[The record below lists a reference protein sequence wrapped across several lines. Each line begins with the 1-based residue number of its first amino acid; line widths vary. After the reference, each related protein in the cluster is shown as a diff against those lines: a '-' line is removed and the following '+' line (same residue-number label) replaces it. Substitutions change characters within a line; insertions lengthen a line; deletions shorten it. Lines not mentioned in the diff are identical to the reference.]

1 MNSSQQI
8 ANNTIDLHRL
18 MMLCRKHMKMLII
31 WTLLAGILGFV
42 VAQFVVVPKY
52 TATTEILVNQKHTN
66 DNNGQA
72 YNNQQADIQ
81 MINTYKDIITNQ
93 VILSKASKQLK
104 NPVKVIKPAQKA
116 ECRRN
121 ADGTR
126 RLIKEAQPAVIERGG
141 KSYDMSTA
149 ELKKAINVATQ
160 QNSQV
165 FSLEVKTDSPEKS
178 VAVANTVANVFK
190 QQIKKI
196 MSVNNVTIVSRAST
210 PDSPS
215 FPNKKLFALAGAV
228 LGLILSFLYILVG
241 DLMDTSIHDD
251 DYLSNEL
258 GLTNLGQVNHISM
271 SHDFK
276 VNGQES
282 RHNESGSRRVLKEER
297 NRHGIISS
305 NTKTINGYHG

>member
-1 MNSSQQI
+1 MNNSQQTL
-8 ANNTIDLHRL
+8 NNTIDLHRL
-18 MMLCRKHMKMLII
+18 MVLCRKHINMLII

-42 VAQFVVVPKY
+42 IAQFVVVPKY
-52 TATTEILVNQKHTN
+52 TATTEILVNQRHTN

-104 NPVKVIKPAQKA
+104 DPVHVIKPAQKA
-116 ECRRN
+116 VYRTN

-126 RLIKEAQPAVIERGG
+126 RLIKEAQPAVVERGG
-141 KSYDMSTA
+141 KSYNFSTD
-149 ELKKAINVATQ
+149 ELKKAISVQTQ

-165 FSLEVKTDSPEKS
+165 FSLQVKTDDPQESA
-178 VAVANTVANVFK
+178 VVANTVANVFK

-210 PDSPS
+210 PNSPS

-228 LGLILSFLYILVG
+228 LGLVLSFLYILIG

-251 DYLSNEL
+251 EYLTNEL
-258 GLTNLGQVNHISM
+258 GLTNLGHVNHIEM
-271 SHDFK
+271 SRDFK
-276 VNGQES
+276 INDDNRRHGNG
-282 RHNESGSRRVLKEER
+282 NRRV
-297 NRHGIISS
+297 
-305 NTKTINGYHG
+305 

>member
-1 MNSSQQI
+1 MNNSQQTL
-8 ANNTIDLHRL
+8 NNTIDLHRL
-18 MMLCRKHMKMLII
+18 MVLCRKHIKMLII
-31 WTLLAGILGFV
+31 WTLLAGVLGFV
-42 VAQFVVVPKY
+42 IAQFVVVPKY

-104 NPVKVIKPAQKA
+104 NPVHIIKPAQKA
-116 ECRRN
+116 VYRTN

-126 RLIKEAQPAVIERGG
+126 RLIKEAQPAVVERGG
-141 KSYDMSTA
+141 KSYNLSTD
-149 ELKKAINVATQ
+149 ELKKAISVQTQ

-165 FSLEVKTDSPEKS
+165 FSLQVKTDDPQESA
-178 VAVANTVANVFK
+178 VVANTVANVFR

-210 PDSPS
+210 PDTPS

-228 LGLILSFLYILVG
+228 LGLVLSFLYILIG

-251 DYLSNEL
+251 EYLTNEL
-258 GLTNLGQVNHISM
+258 GLTNLGHVNHIEM
-271 SHDFK
+271 SRDFK
-276 VNGQES
+276 INNDNRRHGNG
-282 RHNESGSRRVLKEER
+282 NRRV
-297 NRHGIISS
+297 
-305 NTKTINGYHG
+305 

>member
-1 MNSSQQI
+1 MNSSQQT

-18 MMLCRKHMKMLII
+18 IMLCRKHIKMLII

-104 NPVKVIKPAQKA
+104 NPVKIIKPAQKA
-116 ECRRN
+116 VYRTN

-126 RLIKEAQPAVIERGG
+126 RLIKEAQPAVVERGG
-141 KSYDMSTA
+141 KSYNLSTD
-149 ELKKAINVATQ
+149 ELKKAISVQTQ

-165 FSLEVKTDSPEKS
+165 FSLQVKTDDPQESA
-178 VAVANTVANVFK
+178 VVANTVANVFK

-228 LGLILSFLYILVG
+228 LGLILSFLYILIG
-241 DLMDTSIHDD
+241 ELMDTSVHDD
-251 DYLSNEL
+251 DYLTNEL
-258 GLTNLGQVNHISM
+258 GLTNLGQVNHIEM
-271 SHDFK
+271 SRNFTI
-276 VNGQES
+276 NNNQES
-282 RHNESGSRRVLKEER
+282 RRHGNGNRRV
-297 NRHGIISS
+297 
-305 NTKTINGYHG
+305 

>member
-1 MNSSQQI
+1 MNNSQQTL
-8 ANNTIDLHRL
+8 NNTIDLHRL
-18 MMLCRKHMKMLII
+18 MVLCRKHIKMLII

-42 VAQFVVVPKY
+42 IAQFVVVPKY
-52 TATTEILVNQKHTN
+52 TATTEILVNQRHTN

-104 NPVKVIKPAQKA
+104 DPVHVIKPAQKA
-116 ECRRN
+116 VYRTN

-126 RLIKEAQPAVIERGG
+126 RLIKEAQPAVVERGG
-141 KSYDMSTA
+141 KSYNFSTD
-149 ELKKAINVATQ
+149 ELKKAISVQTQ

-165 FSLEVKTDSPEKS
+165 FSLQVRTDDPQESA
-178 VAVANTVANVFK
+178 VVANTVANVFK

-210 PDSPS
+210 PNSPS

-228 LGLILSFLYILVG
+228 LGLVLSFLYILIG

-251 DYLSNEL
+251 EYLTNEL
-258 GLTNLGQVNHISM
+258 GLTNLGHVNHIEM
-271 SHDFK
+271 SRDFK
-276 VNGQES
+276 INDDNRRHGNG
-282 RHNESGSRRVLKEER
+282 NRRV
-297 NRHGIISS
+297 
-305 NTKTINGYHG
+305 

>member
-1 MNSSQQI
+1 MNSSQQT

-18 MMLCRKHMKMLII
+18 MMLCRKHIKMLII
-31 WTLLAGILGFV
+31 WTLLVGVLGYV

-52 TATTEILVNQKHTN
+52 TATTEILVNQKHENN
-66 DNNGQA
+66 DNGQA

-104 NPVKVIKPAQKA
+104 NPVRVIKPAQKA
-116 ECRRN
+116 VYRTN

-126 RLIKEAQPAVIERGG
+126 KLIKEAQSAVVERGG
-141 KSYDMSTA
+141 KSYNLSTD
-149 ELKKAINVATQ
+149 ELKKAISVQTQ

-165 FSLEVKTDSPEKS
+165 FSLQVKTDDPQES
-178 VAVANTVANVFK
+178 AVIANTVANVFK

-210 PDSPS
+210 PDEPS

-228 LGLILSFLYILVG
+228 LGLILSFLYILIG
-241 DLMDTSIHDD
+241 DLMDTSVYDD
-251 DYLSNEL
+251 GYLTNEV
-258 GLTNLGQVNHISM
+258 GLTNLGHVNHIEM
-271 SHDFK
+271 SQDFK
-276 VNGQES
+276 VNNQES
-282 RHNESGSRRVLKEER
+282 RRQNNGNRRV
-297 NRHGIISS
+297 
-305 NTKTINGYHG
+305 

>member
-1 MNSSQQI
+1 MNNSQQTL
-8 ANNTIDLHRL
+8 NNTIDLHRL
-18 MMLCRKHMKMLII
+18 MVLCRKHIKMLIV

-42 VAQFVVVPKY
+42 IAQFVVVPKY

-104 NPVKVIKPAQKA
+104 NPVHVIKPAQKA
-116 ECRRN
+116 VYRTN

-126 RLIKEAQPAVIERGG
+126 RLIKEAQPAVVERGG
-141 KSYDMSTA
+141 KSYNLSTD
-149 ELKKAINVATQ
+149 ELRKAISVQTQ

-165 FSLEVKTDSPEKS
+165 FSLQVKTDDPQESA
-178 VAVANTVANVFK
+178 VVANTVANVFR

-210 PDSPS
+210 PDAPS

-228 LGLILSFLYILVG
+228 LGLVLSFLYILIG

-251 DYLSNEL
+251 EYLTNEL
-258 GLTNLGQVNHISM
+258 GLTNLGHVNHIEM
-271 SHDFK
+271 SRDFK
-276 VNGQES
+276 INNDNRRHGNG
-282 RHNESGSRRVLKEER
+282 NRRV
-297 NRHGIISS
+297 
-305 NTKTINGYHG
+305 

>member
-1 MNSSQQI
+1 MNNSQQTL
-8 ANNTIDLHRL
+8 NNTIDLHRL
-18 MMLCRKHMKMLII
+18 MVLCRKHIKMLII
-31 WTLLAGILGFV
+31 WTLLAGVLGFV
-42 VAQFVVVPKY
+42 IAQFVVVPKY

-104 NPVKVIKPAQKA
+104 NPVHVIKPAQKA
-116 ECRRN
+116 VYRTN

-126 RLIKEAQPAVIERGG
+126 RLIKEAQPAVVERGG
-141 KSYDMSTA
+141 KSYNLSTD
-149 ELKKAINVATQ
+149 ELKKSISVQTQ

-165 FSLEVKTDSPEKS
+165 FSLQVKTDDPQESA
-178 VAVANTVANVFK
+178 VVANTVANVFK

-228 LGLILSFLYILVG
+228 LGLILSFLYILIG
-241 DLMDTSIHDD
+241 ELMDTSVHDD
-251 DYLSNEL
+251 DYLTNEL
-258 GLTNLGQVNHISM
+258 GLTNLGQVNHIEM
-271 SHDFK
+271 SKNFTI
-276 VNGQES
+276 NNNQES
-282 RHNESGSRRVLKEER
+282 RRHGNGNRRV
-297 NRHGIISS
+297 
-305 NTKTINGYHG
+305 

>member
-1 MNSSQQI
+1 MNNSQQTL
-8 ANNTIDLHRL
+8 NNTIDLHRL
-18 MMLCRKHMKMLII
+18 MVLCRKHIKMLII

-42 VAQFVVVPKY
+42 IAQFVVVPKY
-52 TATTEILVNQKHTN
+52 TATTEILVNQRHTN

-104 NPVKVIKPAQKA
+104 NPVHVIKPAQKA
-116 ECRRN
+116 VYRTN

-126 RLIKEAQPAVIERGG
+126 RLIKEAQPAVVERGG
-141 KSYDMSTA
+141 KSYNLSTD
-149 ELKKAINVATQ
+149 ELKKAISVQTQ

-165 FSLEVKTDSPEKS
+165 FSLQVKTDDPQESA
-178 VAVANTVANVFK
+178 VVANTVANVFK

-210 PDSPS
+210 PDTPS

-228 LGLILSFLYILVG
+228 LGLILSFLYILIG

-251 DYLSNEL
+251 DYLTNEL
-258 GLTNLGQVNHISM
+258 GLTNLGHVNHIEM
-271 SHDFK
+271 SRDFK
-276 VNGQES
+276 INDDNRRHGNG
-282 RHNESGSRRVLKEER
+282 NRRV
-297 NRHGIISS
+297 
-305 NTKTINGYHG
+305 

>member
-1 MNSSQQI
+1 MNNSQQTL
-8 ANNTIDLHRL
+8 NNTIDLHRL
-18 MMLCRKHMKMLII
+18 MVLCRKHIKMLII
-31 WTLLAGILGFV
+31 WTLLAGVLGFV
-42 VAQFVVVPKY
+42 IAQFVVVPKY

-93 VILSKASKQLK
+93 VNLSKASKQLK
-104 NPVKVIKPAQKA
+104 NPVHVIKPAQKA
-116 ECRRN
+116 VYRTN

-126 RLIKEAQPAVIERGG
+126 RLIKEAQPAVVERGG
-141 KSYDMSTA
+141 KSYNFSTD
-149 ELKKAINVATQ
+149 ELKKAISVQTQ

-165 FSLEVKTDSPEKS
+165 FSLQVRTDDPQESA
-178 VAVANTVANVFK
+178 VVANTVANVFK

-210 PDSPS
+210 PNSPS

-228 LGLILSFLYILVG
+228 LGLVLSFLYILIG

-251 DYLSNEL
+251 EYLTNEL
-258 GLTNLGQVNHISM
+258 GLTNLGHVNHIEM
-271 SHDFK
+271 SRDFK
-276 VNGQES
+276 INDDNRRHGNG
-282 RHNESGSRRVLKEER
+282 NRRV
-297 NRHGIISS
+297 
-305 NTKTINGYHG
+305 

>member
-1 MNSSQQI
+1 MNNSQQTL
-8 ANNTIDLHRL
+8 NNTIDLHRL
-18 MMLCRKHMKMLII
+18 MVLCRKHIKMLII

-42 VAQFVVVPKY
+42 IAQFVVVPQY

-104 NPVKVIKPAQKA
+104 NPVHVIKPAQKA
-116 ECRRN
+116 VYRTN

-126 RLIKEAQPAVIERGG
+126 RLIKEAQPAVVERGG
-141 KSYDMSTA
+141 KSYNLSTD
-149 ELKKAINVATQ
+149 ELKKAISVQTQ

-165 FSLEVKTDSPEKS
+165 FSLQVKTDDPQESA
-178 VAVANTVANVFK
+178 VVANTVANVFK

-215 FPNKKLFALAGAV
+215 FPNKKLFVLAGAV
-228 LGLILSFLYILVG
+228 LGLILSFLYILIG

-251 DYLSNEL
+251 DYLTNEL
-258 GLTNLGQVNHISM
+258 GLTNLGHVNHIEM
-271 SHDFK
+271 SRDFK
-276 VNGQES
+276 INDDNRRHGNG
-282 RHNESGSRRVLKEER
+282 NRRV
-297 NRHGIISS
+297 
-305 NTKTINGYHG
+305 

>member
-1 MNSSQQI
+1 MNSSQQT

-18 MMLCRKHMKMLII
+18 MMLCRKHIKMLII
-31 WTLLAGILGFV
+31 WTLLAGVLGYV

-93 VILSKASKQLK
+93 VILSKASKQFK
-104 NPVKVIKPAQKA
+104 NPVKVIKPAQPA
-116 ECRRN
+116 EYRRN

-126 RLIKEAQPAVIERGG
+126 KLIKEAQPAVVERGG
-141 KSYDMSTA
+141 KSYNLSTV
-149 ELKKAINVATQ
+149 ELKKAISVQTQ

-165 FSLEVKTDSPEKS
+165 FSLQVKTDDPQESA
-178 VAVANTVANVFK
+178 AVANTVADVFK
-190 QQIKKI
+190 GQIKKI

-210 PDSPS
+210 PGEPS

-228 LGLILSFLYILVG
+228 LGLILSFLYILIG
-241 DLMDTSIHDD
+241 DLLDTSVHDD
-251 DYLSNEL
+251 DYMTNEL
-258 GLTNLGQVNHISM
+258 GLTNLGHVNHIAM
-271 SHDFK
+271 SNRDFK
-276 VNGQES
+276 VNNQES
-282 RHNESGSRRVLKEER
+282 RRQNNGHRRV
-297 NRHGIISS
+297 
-305 NTKTINGYHG
+305 

>member
-1 MNSSQQI
+1 MNNSQQTL
-8 ANNTIDLHRL
+8 NNTIDLHRL
-18 MMLCRKHMKMLII
+18 MVLCRKHIKMLII
-31 WTLLAGILGFV
+31 WTLLAGVLGFV
-42 VAQFVVVPKY
+42 IAQFVVVPKY

-104 NPVKVIKPAQKA
+104 NPVHVIKPAQKA
-116 ECRRN
+116 VYRTN

-126 RLIKEAQPAVIERGG
+126 RLIKEAQPAVVERGG
-141 KSYDMSTA
+141 KSYNFSTD
-149 ELKKAINVATQ
+149 ELKKAISVQTQ

-165 FSLEVKTDSPEKS
+165 FSLQVRTDDPQESA
-178 VAVANTVANVFK
+178 VVANTVANVFK

-210 PDSPS
+210 PNSPS

-228 LGLILSFLYILVG
+228 LGLVLSFLYILIG

-251 DYLSNEL
+251 EYLTNEL
-258 GLTNLGQVNHISM
+258 GLTNLGHVNHIEM
-271 SHDFK
+271 SRDFK
-276 VNGQES
+276 INDDNRRHGNG
-282 RHNESGSRRVLKEER
+282 NRRV
-297 NRHGIISS
+297 
-305 NTKTINGYHG
+305 

>member
-1 MNSSQQI
+1 MNNSQQTL
-8 ANNTIDLHRL
+8 NNTIDLHRL
-18 MMLCRKHMKMLII
+18 MVLCRKHIKMLII
-31 WTLLAGILGFV
+31 WTLLAGVLGFV
-42 VAQFVVVPKY
+42 IAQFVVVPKY

-104 NPVKVIKPAQKA
+104 NPVHVIKPAQKA
-116 ECRRN
+116 VYRTN

-126 RLIKEAQPAVIERGG
+126 RLIKEAQPAVVERGG
-141 KSYDMSTA
+141 KSYNLSTD
-149 ELKKAINVATQ
+149 ELKKAISVQTQ

-165 FSLEVKTDSPEKS
+165 FSLQVKTDDPQESA
-178 VAVANTVANVFK
+178 VVANTVANVFR

-210 PDSPS
+210 PDAPS

-228 LGLILSFLYILVG
+228 LGLVLSFLYILIG

-251 DYLSNEL
+251 EYLTNEL
-258 GLTNLGQVNHISM
+258 GLTNLGHVNHIEM
-271 SHDFK
+271 SRDFK
-276 VNGQES
+276 INNDNR
-282 RHNESGSRRVLKEER
+282 RHGNDNRRV
-297 NRHGIISS
+297 
-305 NTKTINGYHG
+305 

>member
-1 MNSSQQI
+1 MV
-8 ANNTIDLHRL
+8 
-18 MMLCRKHMKMLII
+18 LCRKHIKMLII
-31 WTLLAGILGFV
+31 WTLLAGVLGFV
-42 VAQFVVVPKY
+42 IAQFVVVPKY

-104 NPVKVIKPAQKA
+104 NPVHVIKPAQKA
-116 ECRRN
+116 VYRTN

-126 RLIKEAQPAVIERGG
+126 RLIKEAQPAVVERGG
-141 KSYDMSTA
+141 KSYNFSTD
-149 ELKKAINVATQ
+149 ELKKAISVQTQ

-165 FSLEVKTDSPEKS
+165 FSLQVRTDDPQESA
-178 VAVANTVANVFK
+178 VVANTVANVFK

-210 PDSPS
+210 PNSPS

-228 LGLILSFLYILVG
+228 LGLVLSFLYILIG

-251 DYLSNEL
+251 EYLTNEL
-258 GLTNLGQVNHISM
+258 GLTNLGHVNHIEM
-271 SHDFK
+271 SRDFK
-276 VNGQES
+276 INDDNRRHGNG
-282 RHNESGSRRVLKEER
+282 NRRV
-297 NRHGIISS
+297 
-305 NTKTINGYHG
+305 

>member
-1 MNSSQQI
+1 MNNSQQTL
-8 ANNTIDLHRL
+8 NNTIDLHRL
-18 MMLCRKHMKMLII
+18 MVLCRKHIKMLII
-31 WTLLAGILGFV
+31 WTLLAGVLGFV
-42 VAQFVVVPKY
+42 IAQFVVVPKY

-93 VILSKASKQLK
+93 VILSRASKQLK
-104 NPVKVIKPAQKA
+104 NPVRVIKPAQKA
-116 ECRRN
+116 VYRTN

-126 RLIKEAQPAVIERGG
+126 RLIKEAQPAVVERGG
-141 KSYDMSTA
+141 KSYNLSTD
-149 ELKKAINVATQ
+149 ELKKAISVQTQ

-165 FSLEVKTDSPEKS
+165 FSLQVKTDDPQESA
-178 VAVANTVANVFK
+178 VVANTVANVFR

-210 PDSPS
+210 PDAPS

-228 LGLILSFLYILVG
+228 LGLVLSFLYILIG

-251 DYLSNEL
+251 EYLTNEL
-258 GLTNLGQVNHISM
+258 GLTNLGHVNHIEM
-271 SHDFK
+271 SRDFK
-276 VNGQES
+276 INNDNRRHGNG
-282 RHNESGSRRVLKEER
+282 NRRV
-297 NRHGIISS
+297 
-305 NTKTINGYHG
+305 

>member
-1 MNSSQQI
+1 MNNSQQTL
-8 ANNTIDLHRL
+8 NNTIDLHRL
-18 MMLCRKHMKMLII
+18 MVLCRKHIKMLII
-31 WTLLAGILGFV
+31 WTLLAGVLGFV
-42 VAQFVVVPKY
+42 IAQFVVVPKY

-93 VILSKASKQLK
+93 VILSRASKQLK
-104 NPVKVIKPAQKA
+104 NPVRVIKPAQKA
-116 ECRRN
+116 VYRTN

-126 RLIKEAQPAVIERGG
+126 RLIKEAQPAVVERGG
-141 KSYDMSTA
+141 KSYNLSTD
-149 ELKKAINVATQ
+149 ELKKAISVQTQ

-165 FSLEVKTDSPEKS
+165 FSLQVKTDDPQESA
-178 VAVANTVANVFK
+178 VVANTVANVFR

-210 PDSPS
+210 PDTPS

-228 LGLILSFLYILVG
+228 LGLILSFLYILIG

-251 DYLSNEL
+251 EYLTNEL
-258 GLTNLGQVNHISM
+258 GLTNLGHVNHIEM
-271 SHDFK
+271 SRDFK
-276 VNGQES
+276 INNDNRRHGNG
-282 RHNESGSRRVLKEER
+282 NRRV
-297 NRHGIISS
+297 
-305 NTKTINGYHG
+305 

>member
-1 MNSSQQI
+1 MNSSQQT

-18 MMLCRKHMKMLII
+18 MMLCRKHIKMLII
-31 WTLLAGILGFV
+31 WTLLAGVLGYV

-104 NPVKVIKPAQKA
+104 NPVKVIKPAQPA
-116 ECRRN
+116 EYRRN

-126 RLIKEAQPAVIERGG
+126 KLIKEAQPAVVERGG
-141 KSYDMSTA
+141 KSYNLSTD
-149 ELKKAINVATQ
+149 ELKEAISVTNQ

-165 FSLEVKTDSPEKS
+165 FSLEVKTDDPQES
-178 VAVANTVANVFK
+178 AIVANTVANVFK
-190 QQIKKI
+190 SQIKKI
-196 MSVNNVTIVSRAST
+196 MSINNVTIVSRAST
-210 PDSPS
+210 PDEPS

-228 LGLILSFLYILVG
+228 LGLILSFLYILIG
-241 DLMDTSIHDD
+241 DLLDTSIHDD
-251 DYLSNEL
+251 DYMTNEL
-258 GLTNLGQVNHISM
+258 GLTNLGHVNHINM
-271 SHDFK
+271 SNRDFK
-276 VNGQES
+276 VNNQES
-282 RHNESGSRRVLKEER
+282 RRQNNGHRRV
-297 NRHGIISS
+297 
-305 NTKTINGYHG
+305 

>member
-1 MNSSQQI
+1 MNNSQQTL
-8 ANNTIDLHRL
+8 NNTIDLHRL
-18 MMLCRKHMKMLII
+18 MVLCRKHIKMLII

-42 VAQFVVVPKY
+42 IAQFVVVPKY

-104 NPVKVIKPAQKA
+104 NPVHVIKPAQKA
-116 ECRRN
+116 VYRTN

-126 RLIKEAQPAVIERGG
+126 RLIKEAQPAVVERGG
-141 KSYDMSTA
+141 KSYNLSTD
-149 ELKKAINVATQ
+149 ELRKAISVQTQ

-165 FSLEVKTDSPEKS
+165 FSLQVKTDDPQESA
-178 VAVANTVANVFK
+178 VVANTVANVFR

-210 PDSPS
+210 PDTPS

-228 LGLILSFLYILVG
+228 LGLILSFLYILIG

-251 DYLSNEL
+251 DYLTNEL
-258 GLTNLGQVNHISM
+258 GLTNLGHVNHIEM
-271 SHDFK
+271 SRDFK
-276 VNGQES
+276 INNDNRRHGNG
-282 RHNESGSRRVLKEER
+282 NRRV
-297 NRHGIISS
+297 
-305 NTKTINGYHG
+305 

>member
-1 MNSSQQI
+1 VNNSQQTL
-8 ANNTIDLHRL
+8 NNTIDLHRL
-18 MMLCRKHMKMLII
+18 MVLCRKHIKMLII

-42 VAQFVVVPKY
+42 IAQFVVVPKY
-52 TATTEILVNQKHTN
+52 TATTEILVNQRHTN

-104 NPVKVIKPAQKA
+104 NPVHVIKPAQKA
-116 ECRRN
+116 VYRTN

-126 RLIKEAQPAVIERGG
+126 RLIKEAQPAVVERGG
-141 KSYDMSTA
+141 KSYNLSTD
-149 ELKKAINVATQ
+149 ELKKAISVQTQ

-165 FSLEVKTDSPEKS
+165 FSLQVKTDDPQESA
-178 VAVANTVANVFK
+178 VVANTVANVFK

-210 PDSPS
+210 PDTPS

-228 LGLILSFLYILVG
+228 LGLVLSFLYILIG
-241 DLMDTSIHDD
+241 DLMDTSVHGD
-251 DYLSNEL
+251 DYLTNEV
-258 GLTNLGQVNHISM
+258 GLINLGHVNHIEM
-271 SHDFK
+271 SQDFK
-276 VNGQES
+276 INDDNRRHGNG
-282 RHNESGSRRVLKEER
+282 NRRV
-297 NRHGIISS
+297 
-305 NTKTINGYHG
+305 

>member
-1 MNSSQQI
+1 MNNSQQTL
-8 ANNTIDLHRL
+8 NNTIDLHRL
-18 MMLCRKHMKMLII
+18 MVLCRKHIKMLII
-31 WTLLAGILGFV
+31 WTLLAGVLGFV
-42 VAQFVVVPKY
+42 IAQFVVVPKY

-104 NPVKVIKPAQKA
+104 DPVHVIKPAQKA
-116 ECRRN
+116 VYRTN

-126 RLIKEAQPAVIERGG
+126 RLIKEAQPAVVERGG
-141 KSYDMSTA
+141 KSYNFSTD
-149 ELKKAINVATQ
+149 ELKKAISVQTQ

-165 FSLEVKTDSPEKS
+165 FSLQVKTDDPQESA
-178 VAVANTVANVFK
+178 VVANTVANVFK

-210 PDSPS
+210 PNSPS

-228 LGLILSFLYILVG
+228 LGLVLSFLYILIG

-251 DYLSNEL
+251 EYLTNEL
-258 GLTNLGQVNHISM
+258 GLTNLGHVNHIEM
-271 SHDFK
+271 SRDFK
-276 VNGQES
+276 INDDNRRHGNG
-282 RHNESGSRRVLKEER
+282 NRRV
-297 NRHGIISS
+297 
-305 NTKTINGYHG
+305 

>member
-1 MNSSQQI
+1 MNSSQQT

-18 MMLCRKHMKMLII
+18 IMLCRKHIKMLII

-81 MINTYKDIITNQ
+81 IINTYKDIITNQ

-104 NPVKVIKPAQKA
+104 NPVKIIKPAQKA
-116 ECRRN
+116 VYRTN

-126 RLIKEAQPAVIERGG
+126 RLIKEAQPAVVERGG
-141 KSYDMSTA
+141 KSYNLSTD
-149 ELKKAINVATQ
+149 ELKKAISVQTQ

-165 FSLEVKTDSPEKS
+165 FSLQVKTDDPQESA
-178 VAVANTVANVFK
+178 VVANTVANVFK

-228 LGLILSFLYILVG
+228 LGLILSFLYILIG
-241 DLMDTSIHDD
+241 ELMDTSVHDD
-251 DYLSNEL
+251 DYLTNEL
-258 GLTNLGQVNHISM
+258 GLTNLGQVNHIEM
-271 SHDFK
+271 SRNFTI
-276 VNGQES
+276 NNNQES
-282 RHNESGSRRVLKEER
+282 RRHGNGNRRV
-297 NRHGIISS
+297 
-305 NTKTINGYHG
+305 